1 MNSPPSVLR
10 PGDVLAGKYRIERTL
25 GEGAMGI
32 VFAARHIE
40 LDELRAIKLMLSSAL
55 GDTEGVE
62 RFLREARAA
71 VRLRSRHIARVLD
84 IGRTDD
90 GAPFIVMEHLEG
102 SDLRA
107 VLASAGALPVLDAI
121 RYVAQACEGLAEA
134 HSVGIVHRD
143 LKPANLFLT
152 REPNGEP
159 CIKVLDFGI
168 AKVGAAAG
176 AQALD
181 MTKTAEIIGTP
192 MFMSPEQMR
201 STRDVDARTDVWALG
216 VILFRALTGQAP
228 FSGTTITQLCAAVVA
243 DPAPPPSSLRADLP
257 LGLEA
262 IILRCLEKN
271 PARRY
276 ANAAE
281 LGAALAP
288 FTGAAVGLRMS
299 APMRQLSMPDLTPM
313 DAPTLQTTGKAGAW
327 QQPQLPPVEAPQASP
342 IATLLM
348 ACGAAFVLAL
358 GAAGIF
364 AFVNGRGSVAPAAT
378 PQGAVST
385 AVSAPLTVSVIPAVS
400 APPKPVEIPPAP
412 SAAPSPSVS
421 ATASASVPPRKAPSK
436 TSPPPAPPPPR
447 KDSFDS
453 RR

>member
-1 MNSPPSVLR
+1 MQLSSIHPLR
-10 PGDVLAGKYRIERTL
+10 PGDLLAGKYRIESIL

-40 LDELRAIKLMLSSAL
+40 LQELRAIKLMLPAAL
-55 GDTEGVE
+55 GDAGGVE

-90 GAPFIVMEHLEG
+90 GAPFIIMEHLDG

-107 VLASAGALPVLDAI
+107 VLASTGILPVADAV

-134 HSVGIVHRD
+134 HAVGIVHRD
-143 LKPANLFLT
+143 LKPANLFLA

-168 AKVGAAAG
+168 AKISVTADAP
-176 AQALD
+176 ALE

-228 FSGTTITQLCAAVVA
+228 FQGTTITQLCAAVVA
-243 DPAPPPSSLRADLP
+243 DPAPPPSSLRAGLP
-257 LGLEA
+257 PGLEA
-262 IILRCLEKN
+262 IVLRCLEKD

-276 ANAAE
+276 RDAAE
-281 LGAALAP
+281 LGAVLAP
-288 FTGAAVGLRMS
+288 FNGAAPGARVP
-299 APMRQLSMPDLTPM
+299 APVRQPSMVDVAAA
-313 DAPTLQTTGKAGAW
+313 DAPTWQTTGKSGAW
-327 QQPQLPPVEAPQASP
+327 QQPQAAPAEVPQSSP
-342 IATLLM
+342 IATLLV
-348 ACGAAFVLAL
+348 ACGAAFVLVL

-364 AFVNGRGSVAPAAT
+364 AFVSGRGSPAPAAAPT
-378 PQGAVST
+378 MRASTIT
-385 AVSAPLTVSVIPAVS
+385 AVVAPTAI
-400 APPKPVEIPPAP
+400 APPAASPAP
-412 SAAPSPSVS
+412 EVVPALASAVLSATVA
-421 ATASASVPPRKAPSK
+421 ATASASAPPRKAP
-436 TSPPPAPPPPR
+436 PIAAPPR
-447 KDSFDS
+447 KEAFDS
-453 RR
+453 RK

>member
-1 MNSPPSVLR
+1 MSPAHLLR
-10 PGDVLAGKYRIERTL
+10 PGAILAGKYRIERTL

-40 LDELRAIKLMLSSAL
+40 LHELRAIKLMLPSAL
-55 GDTEGVE
+55 GDAEGVE

-84 IGRTDD
+84 IGRTED

-102 SDLRA
+102 SDFRA
-107 VLASAGALPVLDAI
+107 VLAGAGVLPVIEAV

-134 HSVGIVHRD
+134 HAVGIVHRD

-176 AQALD
+176 APALE
-181 MTKTAEIIGTP
+181 MTKTSEIIGTP

-228 FSGTTITQLCAAVVA
+228 FAGTTITQLCAAVVA
-243 DPAPPPSSLRADLP
+243 DPAPPPSSLRGDLP
-257 LGLEA
+257 FGLEA
-262 IILRCLEKN
+262 VILRCLEKD
-271 PARRY
+271 PGRRY
-276 ANAAE
+276 AHAGE

-288 FTGAAVGLRMS
+288 FTGAVVAPHLPAV
-299 APMRQLSMPDLTPM
+299 MRQPSMPELVSL
-313 DAPTLQTTGKAGAW
+313 DAPTWQTTGKAGAW
-327 QQPQLPPVEAPQASP
+327 QQPQPPPVEASQTSP
-342 IATLLM
+342 IVTLLV
-348 ACGAAFVLAL
+348 ACGAAFVIVL
-358 GAAGIF
+358 GAAGIYTL
-364 AFVNGRGSVAPAAT
+364 VSGSGKVAPAAA
-378 PQGAVST
+378 PPSAVSV
-385 AVSAPLTVSVIPAVS
+385 AASEASAAPPVS
-400 APPKPVEIPPAP
+400 APPPATAAP
-412 SAAPSPSVS
+412 SATVA
-421 ATASASVPPRKAPSK
+421 ATASASAAPRKTPPVAPPP
-436 TSPPPAPPPPR
+436 PPPAPR
-447 KDSFDS
+447 KEAFDS
-453 RR
+453 RK

>member
-1 MNSPPSVLR
+1 
-10 PGDVLAGKYRIERTL
+10 
-25 GEGAMGI
+25 MGI

-40 LDELRAIKLMLSSAL
+40 LHELRAIKLMLPSAL
-55 GDTEGVE
+55 GDAEGVE

-84 IGRTDD
+84 IGRADD

-102 SDLRA
+102 SDFRA
-107 VLASAGALPVLDAI
+107 VLESAGVLPVLDAI

-134 HSVGIVHRD
+134 HAAGIVHRD

-152 REPNGEP
+152 REPNGAP

-168 AKVGAAAG
+168 AKIGSAAG
-176 AQALD
+176 APALE
-181 MTKTAEIIGTP
+181 MTKTSEIIGTP

-243 DPAPPPSSLRADLP
+243 DPAPPPSSLRGGLP
-257 LGLEA
+257 FGLEA
-262 IILRCLEKN
+262 VILRCLEKD
-271 PARRY
+271 PGRRY

-288 FTGAAVGLRMS
+288 FTGAALEPHRP
-299 APMRQLSMPDLTPM
+299 APMRQPSLPELLSV

-327 QQPQLPPVEAPQASP
+327 QQPQTPPVAAPQTSP
-342 IATLLM
+342 IVTLLM
-348 ACGAAFVLAL
+348 ACGAAFVLVL
-358 GAAGIF
+358 GAAGIY
-364 AFVNGRGSVAPAAT
+364 ALVSGRGKVAPAAAPT
-378 PQGAVST
+378 SAVSIAAIGT
-385 AVSAPLTVSVIPAVS
+385 SAAPVVR
-400 APPKPVEIPPAP
+400 APPPA
-412 SAAPSPSVS
+412 SAAPSATVA
-421 ATASASVPPRKAPSK
+421 ATASASAAPRKTPVVAPPP
-436 TSPPPAPPPPR
+436 SPAPPAPR
-447 KDSFDS
+447 KEAFES
-453 RR
+453 RK

>member
-1 MNSPPSVLR
+1 
-10 PGDVLAGKYRIERTL
+10 
-25 GEGAMGI
+25 MGI
-32 VFAARHIE
+32 VFAARHID
-40 LDELRAIKLMLSSAL
+40 LHELRAIKLMLPSAL
-55 GDTEGVE
+55 GDAEGVE

-102 SDLRA
+102 SDLRT
-107 VLASAGALPVLDAI
+107 VLESAGPLPVLDAI

-134 HSVGIVHRD
+134 HAVGIVHRD
-143 LKPANLFLT
+143 LKPANLFLA

-168 AKVGAAAG
+168 AKIGTAAG
-176 AQALD
+176 APALE
-181 MTKTAEIIGTP
+181 MTRTSEIIGTP

-228 FSGTTITQLCAAVVA
+228 FAGTTITQLCAAVVA

-257 LGLEA
+257 FGLEPV
-262 IILRCLEKN
+262 ILQCLEKD
-271 PARRY
+271 PGRRY

-288 FTGAAVGLRMS
+288 FLGANVGPHMP
-299 APMRQLSMPDLTPM
+299 APMRQLSMPDLAPV
-313 DAPTLQTTGKAGAW
+313 DAPTWQTTGKAGAW
-327 QQPQLPPVEAPQASP
+327 QQPQAQPAAAVVVPQSSP

-348 ACGAAFVLAL
+348 ACGAAFVLVL

-364 AFVNGRGSVAPAAT
+364 AFVRGSGNVAPAAAPT
-378 PQGAVST
+378 SAVSVAAIT
-385 AVSAPLTVSVIPAVS
+385 APPVS
-400 APPKPVEIPPAP
+400 APPVPVPVPVPMPVPPPA
-412 SAAPSPSVS
+412 SAAPSSTVA
-421 ATASASVPPRKAPSK
+421 ATASASVVPRKTPPGAP
-436 TSPPPAPPPPR
+436 PPPPR
-447 KDSFDS
+447 KEAFDS
-453 RR
+453 RK

>member
-1 MNSPPSVLR
+1 
-10 PGDVLAGKYRIERTL
+10 
-25 GEGAMGI
+25 MGI

-40 LDELRAIKLMLSSAL
+40 LQELRAIKLMLPSAL
-55 GDTEGVE
+55 GNAEGVE

-102 SDLRA
+102 SDFRA
-107 VLASAGALPVLDAI
+107 VLESAGTLPVLDAV

-134 HSVGIVHRD
+134 HAVGIVHRD

-168 AKVGAAAG
+168 AKIGTAADAP
-176 AQALD
+176 ALE

-228 FSGTTITQLCAAVVA
+228 FRGTTITQLCAAVVA
-243 DPAPPPSSLRADLP
+243 DPAPPPSSLRAELP
-257 LGLEA
+257 PGLEA
-262 IILRCLEKN
+262 ILLRCLEKD
-271 PARRY
+271 PGRRY

-288 FTGAAVGLRMS
+288 FLGMDTGTRMS
-299 APMRQLSMPDLTPM
+299 APLRQLSMADLAAA
-313 DAPTLQTTGKAGAW
+313 DAPTWQTTGKAGAW
-327 QQPQLPPVEAPQASP
+327 QQPPQAPLAVAPQTSP

-348 ACGAAFVLAL
+348 ACGAAFVLVL
-358 GAAGIF
+358 GAAGLF
-364 AFVNGRGSVAPAAT
+364 SLVTGSGRVAPAAAPT
-378 PQGAVST
+378 SAVSV
-385 AVSAPLTVSVIPAVS
+385 AA
-400 APPKPVEIPPAP
+400 PVEPAASSVLAAAPQPPSLP
-412 SAAPSPSVS
+412 PPSPSVTAAPS
-421 ATASASVPPRKAPSK
+421 ATVAPTASASVTPRKTPVVAA
-436 TSPPPAPPPPR
+436 PPPPPPPR
-447 KDSFDS
+447 KEAFDS
-453 RR
+453 RK

>member
-1 MNSPPSVLR
+1 
-10 PGDVLAGKYRIERTL
+10 
-25 GEGAMGI
+25 MGI

-40 LDELRAIKLMLSSAL
+40 LQELRAIKLMLPSAL
-55 GDTEGVE
+55 GNAEGVE

-102 SDLRA
+102 SDFRTVLERA
-107 VLASAGALPVLDAI
+107 GTLPVLDAI

-134 HSVGIVHRD
+134 HAVGIVHRD

-152 REPNGEP
+152 REHNGEP

-168 AKVGAAAG
+168 AKISAAPDAP
-176 AQALD
+176 ALE

-216 VILFRALTGQAP
+216 VILFRALTGQPP
-228 FSGTTITQLCAAVVA
+228 FRGTTITQLCAAVVA

-257 LGLEA
+257 FGLEA
-262 IILRCLEKN
+262 VILRCLEKD
-271 PARRY
+271 PGRRY
-276 ANAAE
+276 VNAAE

-288 FTGAAVGLRMS
+288 FLGMDTATRMS
-299 APMRQLSMPDLTPM
+299 APLRQLSMPDLAEA
-313 DAPTLQTTGKAGAW
+313 DAPTWQTTGKAGAW
-327 QQPQLPPVEAPQASP
+327 QHPPQAPLAVAPQTSP

-348 ACGAAFVLAL
+348 ACGAAFVLVL
-358 GAAGIF
+358 GAAGLF
-364 AFVNGRGSVAPAAT
+364 SLVTGSGRVAPAAAPT
-378 PQGAVST
+378 SAVSV
-385 AVSAPLTVSVIPAVS
+385 AA
-400 APPKPVEIPPAP
+400 PVEPAASSVLVAVPPPPSPPPPVTAAP
-412 SAAPSPSVS
+412 SATVAP
-421 ATASASVPPRKAPSK
+421 TASASVTPRKTPVV
-436 TSPPPAPPPPR
+436 APPPPPPSPPR
-447 KDSFDS
+447 KEAFDS
-453 RR
+453 RK

>member
-1 MNSPPSVLR
+1 
-10 PGDVLAGKYRIERTL
+10 
-25 GEGAMGI
+25 MGI
-32 VFAARHIE
+32 VFAARHLE
-40 LDELRAIKLMLSSAL
+40 LHELRAIKLMLSSAL

-102 SDLRA
+102 SDLRS
-107 VLASAGALPVLDAI
+107 VLASAGALPVLDAVQ
-121 RYVAQACEGLAEA
+121 YVAQACEGLAEA
-134 HSVGIVHRD
+134 HAVGIVHRD

-152 REPNGEP
+152 RETNGEP

-176 AQALD
+176 APALE
-181 MTKTAEIIGTP
+181 MTKTSEIIGTP

-216 VILFRALTGQAP
+216 IILFRALTGQAP
-228 FSGTTITQLCAAVVA
+228 FGGTTITQLCAAVVA
-243 DPAPPPSSLRADLP
+243 DPAPLLSSLRADLP
-257 LGLEA
+257 AELEA
-262 IILRCLEKN
+262 IVLRCLEKD
-271 PARRY
+271 PAGRY

-288 FTGAAVGLRMS
+288 FTGAEAGPRMP
-299 APMRQLSMPDLTPM
+299 APMRQPSMPELVPVN
-313 DAPTLQTTGKAGAW
+313 APTLQTTGKAGAW
-327 QQPQLPPVEAPQASP
+327 QQPQPPPVEAQQASP
-342 IATLLM
+342 IVTLLM

-358 GAAGIF
+358 GVAGIF
-364 AFVNGRGSVAPAAT
+364 VVVSGRGSAAPATA
-378 PQGAVST
+378 PPSAVSISAPAPPAERAT
-385 AVSAPLTVSVIPAVS
+385 AAVSATPMPTPVAV
-400 APPKPVEIPPAP
+400 APPV
-412 SAAPSPSVS
+412 SAAPSATV
-421 ATASASVPPRKAPSK
+421 AVTASASVPSRKTPLVAS
-436 TSPPPAPPPPR
+436 PPPPR

-453 RR
+453 RK

>member
-1 MNSPPSVLR
+1 MISSPSPLR
-10 PGDVLAGKYRIERTL
+10 PGDILAGKYRIERTL

-40 LDELRAIKLMLSSAL
+40 LHELRAIKLMLPSAL
-55 GDTEGVE
+55 GDAEGLE

-107 VLASAGALPVLDAI
+107 VLASAGTFPVIDAV

-134 HSVGIVHRD
+134 HAVGIVHRD

-168 AKVGAAAG
+168 AKSSAAAD
-176 AQALD
+176 ASALE

-228 FSGTTITQLCAAVVA
+228 FQGTTITQLCAAVVA
-243 DPAPPPSSLRADLP
+243 DPAPLPSSLRAELP
-257 LGLEA
+257 LGLED
-262 IILRCLEKN
+262 IVLRCLEKD
-271 PARRY
+271 PTRRY

-281 LGAALAP
+281 LCAALAP
-288 FTGAAVGLRMS
+288 FTGADVGPRM
-299 APMRQLSMPDLTPM
+299 PEPVRQPSMPDAASA
-313 DAPTLQTTGKAGAW
+313 DAPTLQTTGKAGSW
-327 QQPQLPPVEAPQASP
+327 QQLQTHPAEVKQSSPV
-342 IATLLM
+342 ATLLM
-348 ACGAAFVLAL
+348 ACGGAFVLVL
-358 GAAGIF
+358 GAVGIF
-364 AFVNGRGSVAPAAT
+364 ALLNGRGSAAPAVAP
-378 PQGAVST
+378 PSAVS
-385 AVSAPLTVSVIPAVS
+385 VSAKMAPTMS
-400 APPKPVEIPPAP
+400 APPTLSLATVVVPPPA
-412 SAAPSPSVS
+412 SAAPS
-421 ATASASVPPRKAPSK
+421 ATVAAAASASVPSRK
-436 TSPPPAPPPPR
+436 TPPGGPPPR
-447 KDSFDS
+447 KEAFDS
-453 RR
+453 RK

>member
-1 MNSPPSVLR
+1 MTSPPSSLR
-10 PGDVLAGKYRIERTL
+10 PGDLLAGKYRIERTL

-32 VFAARHIE
+32 VFAARHID
-40 LDELRAIKLMLSSAL
+40 LHELRAIKLMLPSAL
-55 GDTEGVE
+55 GNAEGIE

-102 SDLRA
+102 SDLRT
-107 VLASAGALPVLDAI
+107 VLESAGTLPVLDAV
-121 RYVAQACEGLAEA
+121 RYLAQACEGLAEA
-134 HSVGIVHRD
+134 HAVGIVHRD
-143 LKPANLFLT
+143 LKPANLFLA

-168 AKVGAAAG
+168 AKISAAAD
-176 AQALD
+176 APALE

-228 FSGTTITQLCAAVVA
+228 FAGTTITQLCAAVVA
-243 DPAPPPSSLRADLP
+243 DPAPPPSSLRAELP
-257 LGLEA
+257 FGLEA
-262 IILRCLEKN
+262 VVLRCLEKD
-271 PARRY
+271 PGRRY

-288 FTGAAVGLRMS
+288 FTGMAAGPLMP
-299 APMRQLSMPDLTPM
+299 APVRQPSMPDLAPV
-313 DAPTLQTTGKAGAW
+313 DAPTWQTTGKAGAW
-327 QQPQLPPVEAPQASP
+327 QQPQAQPAAVVVPQSSP

-348 ACGAAFVLAL
+348 ACGAAFVIVL
-358 GAAGIF
+358 GVAGIF
-364 AFVNGRGSVAPAAT
+364 ALVSGRGNVAPAAAPT
-378 PQGAVST
+378 SAVSVEAIT
-385 AVSAPLTVSVIPAVS
+385 APPVS
-400 APPKPVEIPPAP
+400 APPVPVPVPVPVPPPA
-412 SAAPSPSVS
+412 SAAPSATVA
-421 ATASASVPPRKAPSK
+421 ATASASVVPRKTPPGAP
-436 TSPPPAPPPPR
+436 PPPPR
-447 KDSFDS
+447 KEAFDS
-453 RR
+453 RK

>member
-1 MNSPPSVLR
+1 MISPPCALR
-10 PGDVLAGKYRIERTL
+10 PGDLLAGKYRIERTL

-40 LDELRAIKLMLSSAL
+40 LHELRAIKLMLPSAL
-55 GDTEGVE
+55 GDAEGVE
-62 RFLREARAA
+62 RFFREARAA

-102 SDLRA
+102 SDFRA
-107 VLASAGALPVLDAI
+107 VLASAGVLPVLDAV

-134 HSVGIVHRD
+134 HAAGIVHRD

-176 AQALD
+176 APALE
-181 MTKTAEIIGTP
+181 MTKTSEIIGTP

-228 FSGTTITQLCAAVVA
+228 FAGTTITQLCAAVVA

-257 LGLEA
+257 FGLEA
-262 IILRCLEKN
+262 IVLRCLEKD

-276 ANAAE
+276 ADAGE

-288 FTGAAVGLRMS
+288 FTGAAVGLHLA
-299 APMRQLSMPDLTPM
+299 APMRQPSIPELPSV
-313 DAPTLQTTGKAGAW
+313 DAPTWQTTGKAGAW
-327 QQPQLPPVEAPQASP
+327 NQPQPPRVEAPQTSP
-342 IATLLM
+342 IVTLLV
-348 ACGAAFVLAL
+348 ACGAAFALVL
-358 GAAGIF
+358 GAAGIY
-364 AFVNGRGSVAPAAT
+364 ALVSGRS
-378 PQGAVST
+378 
-385 AVSAPLTVSVIPAVS
+385 
-400 APPKPVEIPPAP
+400 
-412 SAAPSPSVS
+412 SAAPAVAPPSADSIAAIVVS
-421 ATASASVPPRKAPSK
+421 AAPVVSVEPPVSAAPPAIVAPTASASAAPRKPPAVA
-436 TSPPPAPPPPR
+436 PPAPPAPR
-447 KDSFDS
+447 KEAFDS
-453 RR
+453 RK